1 MSSDSSAPLVSSA
14 TPIRSDAMVGA
25 NLVTLKEKHLELTSQ
40 SKIKIDE

>member
-25 NLVTLKEKHLELTSQ
+25 NLMTLEETLKINIP
-40 SKIKIDE
+40 IKN